1 MPLIDY
7 RNARPTVESDVW
19 IHVAD
24 GESLPPDRP
33 ATISLERWKAARRDL
48 AGRNQPLGLRLD
60 SHERIDEI
68 LPDLSRFALIA
79 LNFPNLNDGRHF
91 TTARLL
97 RERHG
102 FAGRLRATGQ
112 VLHDQL
118 DPLRRCGFD
127 EFELPAGKSAASAI
141 PAFDEISV
149 AYQPGADARPTAAQ
163 LRRRLPDEQAIAV

>member
-19 IHVAD
+19 THVGD
-24 GESLPPDRP
+24 GETLPPDRP
-33 ATISLERWKAARRDL
+33 ATISLERWKAARRDMV
-48 AGRNQPLGLRLD
+48 GRNQPLGVRLD

-68 LPDLSRFALIA
+68 LPDLSRFALIT
-79 LNFPNLNDGRHF
+79 LNFPNLNDGRHY

-102 FAGRLRATGQ
+102 FGGRLRATGQ
-112 VLHDQL
+112 VQHDQL

-127 EFELPAGKSAASAI
+127 EFELPTGKSGASAI
-141 PAFDEISV
+141 SAFGEISV
-149 AYQPGADARPTAAQ
+149 AYQPAADARPTAAL
-163 LRRRLPDEQAIAV
+163 LRRRLPEQAVAV